1 MSGKPPLKK
10 VTTTVGTSKRI
21 CPGPLTGVGAFFIMG
36 TSNTNEDTQ
45 MLLIGSRALVHNNP
59 ELAGVRKMIDWDYI
73 CTIEQ
78 FTAWH
83 KTYKANLQFAVPT
96 EGGKYYHCRDKN
108 GMNYEFELA
117 WPDTTAERLLD
128 HYDTGVG
135 FTVAPNEA
143 LLMIKLSHRYK
154 RNSPHFLKTM
164 SDIKYLRG
172 LGVEL
177 DAWLQ
182 SVLPQREAESYTY
195 KHPKLNVSSKDFFNG
210 DGVNY
215 VYDHDSI
222 HLAVALYVDKG
233 GLPKPAYTYYMKD
246 GSEVMTSKEKFFA
259 ATNERIRLY
268 GVYEESCVLAL
279 ERSQIPHGLGKEGGP
294 TARWSFEMA
303 LMKVCT
309 SITSGWF
316 REYAWENYQKV
327 LDLYN
332 ELGEND
338 YIERFNNN
346 QHLLKPYTGENY
358 Q

>member
-1 MSGKPPLKK
+1 
-10 VTTTVGTSKRI
+10 
-21 CPGPLTGVGAFFIMG
+21 
-36 TSNTNEDTQ
+36 
-45 MLLIGSRALVHNNP
+45 MLLIGSRALVANNP
-59 ELAGVRKMIDWDYI
+59 ELEGTRRTVDWDFI

-83 KTYKANLQFAVPT
+83 KANKDKLQFAVPT
-96 EGGKYYHCRDKN
+96 QGGKYYHARDKD

-117 WPDTTAERLLD
+117 WEGTSAEFLLEQYGIKD
-128 HYDTGVG
+128 WKWVPEIGPVPAT
-135 FTVAPNEA
+135 NED
-143 LLMIKLSHRYK
+143 LLLIKMSHRYK

-164 SDIKYLRG
+164 SDIKFLREKLG
-172 LGVEL
+172 ELGVK
-177 DAWLQ
+177 WL
-182 SVLPQREAESYTY
+182 SKEADLLKLREAESYDY
-195 KHPKLNVSSKDFFNG
+195 AHPKLNVSSKDFFNG

-222 HLAVALYVDKG
+222 HLAVALDSYVEWGQPCPDGRVGCLVAHGKRIFS
-233 GLPKPAYTYYMKD
+233 PAYTKYMKD
-246 GSEVMTSKEKFFA
+246 GSEVMTSKEKFMSVD
-259 ATNERIRLY
+259 EKVRLY

-294 TARWSFEMA
+294 SARWSFEMA

-338 YIERFNNN
+338 YIERFNKN
-346 QHLLKPYTGENY
+346 QHLLKPYTGETY
-358 Q
+358 